1 MNSALLHPSKLKFK
15 SFAHR
20 TIPVSERRVTGRG
33 AEFKYRRSGLPTA
46 SSISD
51 KHSSIAGGS
60 ALSEVSTES
69 LIMKGPLF
77 D

>member
-1 MNSALLHPSKLKFK
+1 MNSALLHPSKLKFN

-20 TIPVSERRVTGRG
+20 TIPVSERRVTGKG
-33 AEFKYRRSGLPTA
+33 AEFKYLKSGLPTA

-51 KHSSIAGGS
+51 KHSSTADVS
-60 ALSEVSTES
+60 VPSEVSMES
-69 LIMKGPLF
+69 LIIKGHSF

>member
-1 MNSALLHPSKLKFK
+1 MNSALLHPIKLKFK

-20 TIPVSERRVTGRG
+20 TIPVSERRVTGKG

-51 KHSSIAGGS
+51 KQSSIAGGFV
-60 ALSEVSTES
+60 LSEVSTES